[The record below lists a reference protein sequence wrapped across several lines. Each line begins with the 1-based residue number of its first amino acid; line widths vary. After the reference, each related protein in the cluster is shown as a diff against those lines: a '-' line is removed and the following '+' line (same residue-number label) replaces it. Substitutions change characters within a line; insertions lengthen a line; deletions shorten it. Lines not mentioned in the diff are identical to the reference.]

1 MIKIICLGKIKEDF
15 FKDAEKEYLKRLQKY
30 TKLEIIELEDEKDK
44 DIKVCL
50 SKEEQLIKKSI
61 KDKDNLVLLDINGK
75 EYTSTEFS
83 NFINKEL
90 TENSNITFIIGSSNG
105 VSEEI
110 KRLAKKKV
118 SFSKLTFPHQM
129 FRIILLEQ
137 IYRSFKIINNESYH
151 K

>member
-61 KDKDNLVLLDINGK
+61 KDKDNLVLLDIKGK

-105 VSEEI
+105 VSEVI

>member
-105 VSEEI
+105 VSEVI

>member
-61 KDKDNLVLLDINGK
+61 KDKDNLVLLDIKGK

>member
-83 NFINKEL
+83 SFINKEL

-137 IYRSFKIINNESYH
+137 IYRSFKIMNNESYH

>member
-110 KRLAKKKV
+110 KRLAQKKV